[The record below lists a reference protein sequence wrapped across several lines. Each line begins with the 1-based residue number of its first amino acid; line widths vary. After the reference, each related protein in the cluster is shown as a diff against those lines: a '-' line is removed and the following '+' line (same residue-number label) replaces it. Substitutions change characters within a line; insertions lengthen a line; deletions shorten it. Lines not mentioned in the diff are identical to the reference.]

1 MEYLSILV
9 IALSSCSGFVLGL
22 VCAYWFYRSTL
33 NQTKSDLGDK
43 TLIASLLR
51 TELSKNGKSKN
62 GKSKKKY
69 YNRKN
74 NRSKSS
80 GKKL

>member
-1 MEYLSILV
+1 MEYLSILA
-9 IALSSCSGFVLGL
+9 IALSSLLGFVLGL
-22 VCAYWFYRSTL
+22 GCAYWFYRSTMS
-33 NQTKSDLGDK
+33 QPKSALGDK

-51 TELSKNGKSKN
+51 EELNKKKN

-69 YNRKN
+69 YNGKN
-74 NRSKSS
+74 NRSKSG

>member
-1 MEYLSILV
+1 MEYLSILA
-9 IALSSCSGFVLGL
+9 IALSSCLGFVLGL
-22 VCAYWFYRSTL
+22 VSAYWFYRSTL

-51 TELSKNGKSKN
+51 KELSKKKN
-62 GKSKKKY
+62 GKPKKKY

-74 NRSKSS
+74 NRSKQS
-80 GKKL
+80 GQKL

>member
-1 MEYLSILV
+1 MEYLSILA
-9 IALSSCSGFVLGL
+9 IALSSLLGFVLGL
-22 VCAYWFYRSTL
+22 GCAYWFYRSTL
-33 NQTKSDLGDK
+33 SQTKSALGDK

-51 TELSKNGKSKN
+51 EELNKNKKN

-74 NRSKSS
+74 NRSKSG

>member
-1 MEYLSILV
+1 MEYLSILA
-9 IALSSCSGFVLGL
+9 IALSSCLSFVLGL
-22 VCAYWFYRSTL
+22 GCAYWFYRSTL
-33 NQTKSDLGDK
+33 SQTKSALGDK
-43 TLIASLLR
+43 TIVANLLGE
-51 TELSKNGKSKN
+51 ELNKKKN

-80 GKKL
+80 GKKLQA